1 MTYSTAS
8 ALRAEQHQKPL
19 LKVLLSHKSL
29 ESMTDEDLAI
39 EYADGDNRA
48 FDILL
53 ERNQQKLFSY
63 ILFMV
68 RNRDVANDVFQDTF
82 VKAIVKLQEGNYQ
95 PSGKFSAWLSRIAHN
110 IIMDKYRIQQ
120 NGCVVDIDDE
130 NDMSKIQGDAFTD
143 SPVDNYFLNEQT
155 LSEVKRL
162 MDKLPTMQREVVF
175 MRFFQEMSFKEISE
189 ATSVSINTALG
200 RMHYAVINLRR
211 MVKKHNM
218 ELKLV

>member
-1 MTYSTAS
+1 M
-8 ALRAEQHQKPL
+8 RAEQHQKPL